1 MRGWKTV
8 MPGGGPNGVGL
19 MVHALLARLDA
30 AEQAA
35 ITYSADISNLESARD
50 AALARVAELERL
62 LRDLIRDANA
72 SGTIKKWDRTLEAA
86 ARALEG
92 RTC

>member
-1 MRGWKTV
+1 MSEPVRPATDEEIAEMRGWKTV

-19 MVHALLARLDA
+19 MVQALLARLDA

-62 LRDLIRDANA
+62 LRPVE
-72 SGTIKKWDRTLEAA
+72 EAG
-86 ARALEG
+86 E
-92 RTC
+92 